1 MNKCYTKVW
10 NASLGQVV
18 VASEFASG
26 DTVVGSSGGK
36 SPRSAFGAAF
46 AVNVLALA
54 LAAAGATGLTFMA
67 APAFAADAVCVD
79 PVTGLPVGTATNNS
93 VACGDG
99 AVASGGNSVA
109 IGNGA
114 TAGKVDGAYNGTSAS
129 QPLNTI
135 AIGNNAQ
142 ASSGSSVAIG
152 DGAKTY
158 QGLGDTVDPDTG
170 VLYPT
175 NYGIAIGAGA
185 TAIGS
190 NTVIGSAGNF
200 DINGTT
206 VQYAAGKDA
215 SNYNINNSVIGNG
228 AGINMRGRENV
239 VMGYR
244 AGYNASS
251 FGGNVFIGRDVAWN
265 STAADSIAIGHDAG
279 QSAQGSGNIAIGG
292 FAGANVQ
299 RIDSLPVGSR
309 PTGCSWTYYCP
320 GNAGDGINNVALGEG
335 AGRNLKGAVTVGI
348 GFQTLANS
356 VGVLNTAVGGL
367 AGANSVGIANVW
379 MGPESGRNTKGN

>member
-114 TAGKVDGAYNGTSAS
+114 LSR
-129 QPLNTI
+129 
-135 AIGNNAQ
+135 
-142 ASSGSSVAIG
+142 
-152 DGAKTY
+152 
-158 QGLGDTVDPDTG
+158 
-170 VLYPT
+170 
-175 NYGIAIGAGA
+175 GA
-185 TAIGS
+185 TGLTGAVPAVEDDGLHGGA
-190 NTVIGSAGNF
+190 VG
-200 DINGTT
+200 
-206 VQYAAGKDA
+206 DA
-215 SNYNINNSVIGNG
+215 EG
-228 AGINMRGRENV
+228 V
-239 VMGYR
+239 VVADLPRR
-244 AGYNASS
+244 AG
-251 FGGNVFIGRDVAWN
+251 
-265 STAADSIAIGHDAG
+265 
-279 QSAQGSGNIAIGG
+279 
-292 FAGANVQ
+292 
-299 RIDSLPVGSR
+299 VG
-309 PTGCSWTYYCP
+309 
-320 GNAGDGINNVALGEG
+320 
-335 AGRNLKGAVTVGI
+335 GAV
-348 GFQTLANS
+348 A
-356 VGVLNTAVGGL
+356 
-367 AGANSVGIANVW
+367 
-379 MGPESGRNTKGN
+379 